1 MAKNSNGNGNGEQTP
16 DSPFVVALKTD
27 LIARKELL
35 KQQISDLIAQQEA
48 LDLEYRKVDS
58 ALRTLTTSN

>member
-1 MAKNSNGNGNGEQTP
+1 MARNGKTNGNGEQAP

-35 KQQISDLIAQQEA
+35 AQQISDLIAQQQA
-48 LDLEYRKVDS
+48 LDLEFQRVDS